1 MEKQPRRKFKRT
13 ERRNFRPFQVC
24 YNNHR
29 CISSMTKEELIE
41 NINDVQWVNYEGKR
55 LDIEVFKKKLEASH
69 PLLKPIFPKP

>member
-29 CISSMTKEELIE
+29 CISSMTKEELLNCE
-41 NINDVQWVNYEGKR
+41 DVQWVNYEGKR
-55 LDIEVFKKKLEASH
+55 LDIKTFKNSN
-69 PLLKPIFPKP
+69 PPIVNTGIQE